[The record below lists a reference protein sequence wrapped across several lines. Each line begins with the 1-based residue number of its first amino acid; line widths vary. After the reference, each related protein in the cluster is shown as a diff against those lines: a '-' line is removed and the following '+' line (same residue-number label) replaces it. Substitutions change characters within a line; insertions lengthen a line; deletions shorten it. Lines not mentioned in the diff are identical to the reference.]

1 MRAADVRKS
10 VLVAAALVSVILPLG
25 AIAAELDI
33 PGNYGD
39 EAGCRFAKTNNYS
52 EEDILLLTRQ
62 YVTTQVTQCSFVQ
75 IFPAETDSQVMI
87 VTCGHE
93 GEGETTLG
101 LMRVQKASDGVD
113 AYLVFDQ
120 DGSMWGEVRRCP

>member
-10 VLVAAALVSVILPLG
+10 VLVAAELVSVILPLG

-62 YVTTQVTQCSFVQ
+62 YVTTQVTQCFFVQ
-75 IFPAETDSQVMI
+75 FFPAEADSQVAI

-101 LMRVQKASDGVD
+101 LMRVQKAPDGVD
-113 AYLVFDQ
+113 AY
-120 DGSMWGEVRRCP
+120 RRQPVW

>member
-1 MRAADVRKS
+1 MRAADARKS
-10 VLVAAALVSVILPLG
+10 ALVAAALVSATLPLA

-39 EAGCRFAKTNNYS
+39 EAGCRFANTSNYS

-75 IFPAETDSQVMI
+75 FFPAEADSQVAI

-93 GEGETTLG
+93 GEGEATLG
-101 LMRVQKASDGVD
+101 LMRVQKAPDGVD
-113 AYLVFDQ
+113 AYIVFDQ

>member
-1 MRAADVRKS
+1 MGCRLRIPV
-10 VLVAAALVSVILPLG
+10 VLALVG
-25 AIAAELDI
+25 ATVPAVAAELDI
-33 PGNYGD
+33 SGNYGD
-39 EAGCRFAKTNNYS
+39 EAGCRFARTNHYS
-52 EEDILLLTRQ
+52 EEDMLLLTRQ

-75 IFPAETDSQVMI
+75 IFPAEADSQVAI

-93 GEGETTLG
+93 GDEATTLG

-120 DGSMWGEVRRCP
+120 DGGMWGKAGRC

>member
-1 MRAADVRKS
+1 MRRLFHRWMLLLAGS
-10 VLVAAALVSVILPLG
+10 VGGSAV
-25 AIAAELDI
+25 AAELDI

-62 YVTTQVTQCSFVQ
+62 YVATQVTHCSFVQ
-75 IFPAETDSQVMI
+75 FFPAEADSQVAI

-93 GEGETTLG
+93 GDEAITLG
-101 LMRVQKASDGVD
+101 LMRVQKAPDGVD
-113 AYLVFDQ
+113 AYRVFDQ
-120 DGSMWGEVRRCP
+120 DGSMWGEVRRCQ

>member
-1 MRAADVRKS
+1 MRIPV
-10 VLVAAALVSVILPLG
+10 VLALVG
-25 AIAAELDI
+25 ATVHAVAAELDI
-33 PGNYGD
+33 SGNYGD
-39 EAGCRFAKTNNYS
+39 EAGCRFARTNHYS
-52 EEDILLLTRQ
+52 EEDMLLLTRQ

-75 IFPAETDSQVMI
+75 IFPAEADSQVAI

-93 GEGETTLG
+93 GEEATTLG

-120 DGSMWGEVRRCP
+120 DGGMWGKAGRC